1 MFNEGYKL
9 TKSKQLINHDLCY
22 ESMRL
27 CKLLLTE
34 KSALKNE
41 TQALIALQFF
51 TVARYPSRLNSHGS
65 IVLLADQDRSK
76 WNQQLIKEG
85 FYYLDEAKKPNIIHK
100 YLIEATISSLHCS
113 AESFQE
119 TPWALI
125 VQLYD
130 KLLELQPSPVTLL
143 NKIVALSYSKGAATG
158 LKALELIEDSKE
170 LSEHYLFFAA
180 QGDMLARLKKRSL
193 ATRAFKKALNLA
205 VNQKEKELLANKIN
219 SLDHEN

>member
-1 MFNEGYKL
+1 M
-9 TKSKQLINHDLCY
+9 
-22 ESMRL
+22 
-27 CKLLLTE
+27 
-34 KSALKNE
+34 
-41 TQALIALQFF
+41 
-51 TVARYPSRLNSHGS
+51 
-65 IVLLADQDRSK
+65 
-76 WNQQLIKEG
+76 
-85 FYYLDEAKKPNIIHK
+85 
-100 YLIEATISSLHCS
+100 
-113 AESFQE
+113 
-119 TPWALI
+119 I